1 MTPEQAQTVAEIRE
15 RKYFET
21 TRAAAVNKLLR
32 DRQELLQIIDSQAAE
47 NGRLKE
53 ELRLVYVEIINLTTV
68 EQKIEVFQRIVDGR
82 AEFDRIKAGKE

>member
-47 NGRLKE
+47 IERLKSE
-53 ELRLVYVEIINLTTV
+53 AIGE
-68 EQKIEVFQRIVDGR
+68 
-82 AEFDRIKAGKE
+82 